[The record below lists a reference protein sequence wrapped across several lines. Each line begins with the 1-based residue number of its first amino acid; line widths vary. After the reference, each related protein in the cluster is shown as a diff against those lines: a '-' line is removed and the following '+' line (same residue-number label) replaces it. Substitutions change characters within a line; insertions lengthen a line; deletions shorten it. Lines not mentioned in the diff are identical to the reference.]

1 METLA
6 PTTDFFKAG
15 GTLPDHAPSYV
26 QRTADDLL
34 FNQVAAGQLCYVL
47 TPRQMGKSSLMIRT
61 VARLQATGVHTA
73 IVDLSA
79 LGVHVSS
86 GQWYLGILTILA
98 DELKLPTDVKAWWQ
112 ARASLGVV
120 QRFTDFINDVVLA
133 QLNGRIVVFFD
144 EIDSTLSLDFTD
156 DFFAAIRVMYNL
168 RASDSD
174 YDRLTFVLLGVAAP
188 ADLSK
193 DRNRT
198 PFNVGQAID
207 LKEFSRADAQ
217 PLAAGL
223 AAVYPDL
230 GSQLLDRV
238 FDWTSG
244 HPYLTQKI
252 CSTLVSAS
260 QNGDTQSRAAEVVDH
275 CVTKLFLTAEA
286 TGEANLQFVQNRVK
300 AYPDVRALLQLYRR
314 VYQGETVG
322 EDRRSPLQNE
332 LRLIGLVDAW
342 QGSLQVRNEIYRRVF
357 DLAWVKNNTPV
368 NWARV
373 VTIGAVV
380 VSMVAIVAAIVF
392 QQWQTNRQIEAL
404 SQRFNTVNDHD
415 IKILRLADVCSLR
428 PEAGRQ
434 LFFHGQ
440 LNPEEQRDLL
450 RYANLQ
456 IEIVNKSMA
465 TALPCL
471 DPELAEH
478 PEKQATLCHVIC
490 EVQNKLSSARTT
502 PVSHDDK
509 DVCSCEA
516 H

>member
-1 METLA
+1 METST
-6 PTTDFFKAG
+6 PTTEFFKAG

-26 QRTADDLL
+26 QRPADDLL
-34 FNQVAAGQLCYVL
+34 FTQVTAGQLCYVL

-98 DELKLPTDVKAWWQ
+98 GELRLKTDVQAWWQ

-133 QLNGRIVVFFD
+133 QIKGRIVVFFD

-207 LKEFSRADAQ
+207 LKEFIRADAQ

-223 AAVYPDL
+223 AAVYPDQ
-230 GSQLLDRV
+230 GNQLLDRV

-252 CSTLVSAS
+252 CSTLVSS
-260 QNGDTQSRAAEVVDH
+260 RQNGDTQPHAAEVVDR
-275 CVTKLFLTAEA
+275 CVTKLFLADEA
-286 TGEANLQFVQNRVK
+286 TSEANLQFVQSRVK
-300 AYPDVRALLQLYRR
+300 AYPDVRSLLQLYRR
-314 VYQGETVG
+314 VYQGEMVG
-322 EDRRSPLQNE
+322 EDRRSPRQNE
-332 LRLIGLVDAW
+332 LRLIGLVDAR

-357 DLAWVKNNTPV
+357 DLAWVKTNTPI
-368 NWARV
+368 NWPRV
-373 VTIGAVV
+373 VTIGALA
-380 VSMVAIVAAIVF
+380 VSMVAIIAAIGF

-404 SQRFNTVNDHD
+404 SQRFNAVNDHD
-415 IKILRLADVCSLR
+415 IKLLRLADVCGLR

-478 PEKQATLCHVIC
+478 PEQQAALCHVIC
-490 EVQNKLSSARTT
+490 ETRKKLSSGLAT
-502 PVSHDDK
+502 PADQADK
-509 DVCSCEA
+509 DACQCGSK
-516 H
+516 